1 MDSLLHKLMCLSIIT
16 SATFYVTNQ
25 FQDKEVLWLT
35 EGRKLAKL
43 IGTANTS
50 TGILYYLDTNNDP
63 KTAEYIT
70 CVKTGSRAEAQ
81 MSAQLYNNRQKDI
94 TSMPLSKW
102 RDISDTFQKVQE
114 RF

>member
-43 IGTANTS
+43 IGTANTCDLPVS
-50 TGILYYLDTNNDP
+50 CT
-63 KTAEYIT
+63 EHS
-70 CVKTGSRAEAQ
+70 V
-81 MSAQLYNNRQKDI
+81 NRNTQG
-94 TSMPLSKW
+94 
-102 RDISDTFQKVQE
+102 
-114 RF
+114 